1 MEKNESPVVRR
12 YARAL
17 AMLVGISFLT
27 ACAANEQGDKE
38 SNLVGTLSGGGS
50 TAQAVAQSTW
60 IAHVQRNNSRVTIEY
75 DPAGSGAGKVQ
86 FLAGAF
92 SYAASDAALS
102 ENEALDGSPRCAE
115 GSDAFNLPV
124 YISPLVLIFN
134 VDGVDELQL
143 DATAVANIF
152 NGSIERWN
160 DPQLVALN
168 PDAELPDE
176 RVIAVHRS
184 DDSGT
189 TENFV
194 DYLHQAAPDEW
205 PNEPGNAFPY
215 SGEGAQGNS
224 GVVNAVSTGSNT
236 IGYVDA
242 SRTDGNP
249 VASLKVG
256 ESFVDYSPEAAAA
269 IVDASPVAERENS
282 NDLVVEVDRASTAA
296 GVYPLV
302 LVSYIMVCQTYADPA
317 EAVLLK
323 AFLEHVASP
332 AGQRDAAESTGSAP
346 ISEDF
351 TTRVLA
357 AIRTIG

>member
-1 MEKNESPVVRR
+1 MEKYESTTVRR
-12 YARAL
+12 CARVL
-17 AMLVGISFLT
+17 AMIVGISLLS

-50 TAQAVAQSTW
+50 TAQAVAQDTW
-60 IAHVQRNNSRVTIEY
+60 ISHIQRNNSRVTIEY

-102 ENEALDGSPRCAE
+102 DEEAQSGSPRCAA
-115 GSDAFNLPV
+115 GSEAINLPV
-124 YISPLVLIFN
+124 YVSPLVLIFN
-134 VDGVDELQL
+134 VDGVERLQL
-143 DATAVANIF
+143 DAAAVAGIF

-160 DPQLVALN
+160 DPALVALN

-176 RVIAVHRS
+176 RVVAVYRS

-189 TENFV
+189 TENFT
-194 DYLHQAAPDEW
+194 DYLHQAAPAEW
-205 PNEPGNAFPY
+205 PDEPSNTFPY

-224 GVVNAVSTGSNT
+224 GVVNAVGTGSNT

-242 SRTDGNP
+242 SRAEGKS

-256 ESFVDYSPEAAAA
+256 GSFVDYSPEAAAA
-269 IVDASPVAERENS
+269 IVDASPLLERENGS
-282 NDLVVEVDRASTAA
+282 DIVVAVDRASTAA

-302 LVSYIMVCQTYADPA
+302 LVSYVIACQTYADA
-317 EAVLLK
+317 GEAVLVK

-332 AGQRDAAESTGSAP
+332 EGQSDAAESTGSAP
-346 ISEDF
+346 LSESF
-351 TTRVLA
+351 TDRVLDA
-357 AIRTIG
+357 VRTIG